1 MELMCMKGGL
11 GEDPAIMKCAF
22 TGCLAL
28 APPTLPCIWYATSWG
43 DMYGGGGD
51 ILPNGLMLLPLLAPP
66 PLALLLSTLRLLRCK
81 LLLWLLQWLLL

>member
-1 MELMCMKGGL
+1 
-11 GEDPAIMKCAF
+11 
-22 TGCLAL
+22 
-28 APPTLPCIWYATSWG
+28 
-43 DMYGGGGD
+43 MYGGGGD